1 MANKLNEPGLVEVLL
16 ATRNESGTIDLV
28 LQELSESFS
37 ILERFGWSFRLIVVN
52 DGDDESF
59 TDRCLEL
66 FERYSLHSYVV
77 DGPRG
82 GLGAALILG
91 FNIALLNP
99 QMQYVVN
106 LDADGQHDA
115 RQLTDLIRGH
125 VTTGSDITIGSRW
138 TRGGRCYGLTYSRRV
153 LSRVSGFCLHLV
165 GVPRDVKDSTTS
177 FRVYSRI
184 AVAKLQRDLVGFN
197 GFSFFGASIA
207 IAAAQGLKVSEIPI
221 HFRPRLS
228 GVSNLRFRQILKAV
242 GDLPSIRS
250 TRHMIKARE
259 NGFLGASHGQ
269 DGVENYNARR
279 ELELLSNTPTSTR
292 LILNQFDYL
301 LGANVLEIGAGLGQI
316 STMLVKDGRSI
327 TSLEPDPKLCQQ
339 LTASTQTLGVRSFP
353 STLEQ
358 ALTSNQISQ
367 DEKFDSIVIVNVLE
381 HIEDDIRELQIAK
394 TVLNPD
400 GKIIIFVPAMPSLYG
415 SMDAVSGHFRR
426 YRRSELEAVI
436 RAAGLQTKSIH
447 YFDPIGVLPYWLSYR
462 VLNRETLGAS
472 SVALYDKVI
481 IPTSIFL
488 SRLIRSRGLGKN
500 LIMVAGPE
508 SVTNE

>member
-1 MANKLNEPGLVEVLL
+1 MTGHVLLLL
-16 ATRNESGTIDLV
+16 ATKNESGTIDSV
-28 LQELSESFS
+28 LQEVSESFS
-37 ILERFGWSFRLIVVN
+37 TLEKFGWTFELLIVN
-52 DGDDESF
+52 DGDDPEF
-59 TDRCLEL
+59 PIMCEILCRRYEL
-66 FERYSLHSYVV
+66 KFSIIE
-77 DGPRG
+77 GPHE
-82 GLGAALILG
+82 GLGAALVFG
-91 FNIALLNP
+91 FEMALRNANV
-99 QMQYVVN
+99 QYVVN

-115 RQLTDLIRGH
+115 RQLTDLMRGH
-125 VTTGSDITIGSRW
+125 ITTGSDITIGSRW

-153 LSRVSGFCLHLV
+153 LSRASGFCLHLV

-177 FRVYSRI
+177 YRVYSRI
-184 AVAKLQRDLVGFN
+184 AVAKLHRDLVGFN

-228 GVSNLRFRQILKAV
+228 GASNLRFRQILKAV
-242 GDLPSIRS
+242 RDLPSIRS

-259 NGFLGASHGQ
+259 IGFLGANHGQ

-301 LGANVLEIGAGLGQI
+301 LGANILEIGAGLGQI

-358 ALTSNQISQ
+358 ALKSNQISQ

-381 HIEDDIRELQIAK
+381 HIEDDVRELQIAK

-400 GKIIIFVPAMPSLYG
+400 GKILIFVPAMPSLYG

-462 VLNRETLGAS
+462 VLNRQTLGAS

>member
-1 MANKLNEPGLVEVLL
+1 MTGHILLLL
-16 ATRNESGTIDLV
+16 ATKNESGTIDSV
-28 LQELSESFS
+28 LQEVSESFS
-37 ILERFGWSFRLIVVN
+37 TLERFGWTFELLIVN
-52 DGDDESF
+52 DGDDPEFPIMCEALCQRYELSF
-59 TDRCLEL
+59 SIIE
-66 FERYSLHSYVV
+66 
-77 DGPRG
+77 GPHE
-82 GLGAALILG
+82 GLGAALVFG
-91 FNIALLNP
+91 FEIALRNTDV
-99 QMQYVVN
+99 QYVVN

-207 IAAAQGLKVSEIPI
+207 IAAAQGLKVAEIPI

-228 GVSNLRFRQILKAV
+228 GVSNLHFKQILRAV
-242 GDLPSIRS
+242 SDLPSIRS
-250 TRHMIKARE
+250 TRHMVKARE
-259 NGFLGASHGQ
+259 LGFLGASHGQ
-269 DGVENYNARR
+269 DGADNYNARR

-292 LILNQFDYL
+292 LILKQFDHL
-301 LGANVLEIGAGLGQI
+301 LGMNILEIGAGLGQI
-316 STMLVKDGRSI
+316 SSMLVKNGRLI
-327 TSLEPDPKLCQQ
+327 TSLEPDPKLCKQ
-339 LTASTQTLGVRSFP
+339 LETSTHSLGVRSFP

-358 ALTSNQISQ
+358 ALSLSQISC
-367 DEKFDSIVIVNVLE
+367 DEKFDSVVIVNVLE
-381 HIEDDIRELQIAK
+381 HIEDDIQELKIVK

-415 SMDAVSGHFRR
+415 SMDAISGHFRR
-426 YRRSELEAVI
+426 YRRSELEAVV
-436 RAAGLQTKSIH
+436 RAAGLETKSIH

-462 VLNRETLGAS
+462 VLNRQTLGTS

-481 IPTSIFL
+481 IPMSIFL

-500 LIMVAGPE
+500 LIMIAGLE
-508 SVTNE
+508 SGINE

>member
-1 MANKLNEPGLVEVLL
+1 MTGHVLLLL
-16 ATRNESGTIDLV
+16 ATKNESGTIDSV
-28 LQELSESFS
+28 LQEVSESFS
-37 ILERFGWSFRLIVVN
+37 TLERFGWTFELLIVN
-52 DGDDESF
+52 DGDDPEFPIMCETLCRRYELKF
-59 TDRCLEL
+59 TIIE
-66 FERYSLHSYVV
+66 
-77 DGPRG
+77 GPHH
-82 GLGAALILG
+82 GLGAALVFG
-91 FNIALLNP
+91 FEMALRNTDV
-99 QMQYVVN
+99 QYVVN

-115 RQLTDLIRGH
+115 RQLTDIIRGH

-138 TRGGRCYGLTYSRRV
+138 TRGGRCYGLTFSRRV
-153 LSRVSGFCLHLV
+153 LSRVSGFCLHMV

-184 AVAKLQRDLVGFN
+184 AVVKLQRDLVGFN

-207 IAAAQGLKVSEIPI
+207 IAVAQGLKVSEIPI

-242 GDLPSIRS
+242 RDLPSIRS

-259 NGFLGASHGQ
+259 DEFLGASHGQ
-269 DGVENYNARR
+269 DGADNYNARR

-292 LILNQFDYL
+292 LILNQFDDQ
-301 LGANVLEIGAGLGQI
+301 LGANILEIGAGLGQI
-316 STMLVKDGRSI
+316 STMLVKDGRFI
-327 TSLEPDPKLCQQ
+327 TSLEPDPKLCK
-339 LTASTQTLGVRSFP
+339 LLAASTQTLGVRSFP

-358 ALTSNQISQ
+358 ALTSNQISK

-381 HIEDDIRELQIAK
+381 HIEDDIRELQIAS
-394 TVLNPD
+394 TVLKPN

-462 VLNRETLGAS
+462 VLNRQTLGAS
-472 SVALYDKVI
+472 SVVLYDKVI

-508 SVTNE
+508 SATNE